1 MSDTCSRQIT
11 LKDVNQV
18 EEVKSIGKSGQ
29 KNRKKLGNFSKNEL
43 KQMGIGFITVFK
55 AAIGT
60 GILFSPRGVVNT
72 GYILSALIMFY
83 YWVLNV
89 LSTLLLMQCADR
101 VDGNYSSI
109 AMHAMGKFGKF
120 LLEFSLIST
129 AISFGSIYVTFITNN
144 IQDII
149 AGIHNC
155 SQEYL
160 NYGSALI
167 TFLQLIIY
175 IPLVSARKIQSL
187 APIILISNFALMSAI
202 TLVLIQSF
210 RILIKNHSDSSFY
223 SIPSISDTS
232 NIPGFIGTAAYLWVC
247 TPVTLSYY
255 SSINNQRE
263 RRFFTWIYL
272 LAIFVVFTF
281 ALTFTYL
288 CAFAYGENTLS
299 AITLNLPFT
308 PVAMGG
314 RILYSL
320 SVLLSL
326 PLMIYPMKEIFT
338 KYSFGLSQKIFSKSE
353 IEMVEINRTKQEF
366 LNNNNSTISIEKSSI
381 NEHFVL
387 SYEEPVTN
395 SSIEIPSLS
404 SDINSPNN
412 SDLKEINHIK
422 QKTFKTN
429 LFEVQ
434 KENILPS
441 FWMMISCIIIT
452 FLGYILHDS
461 LSNLINLIGGL
472 FCVPLNILLPALFH
486 FIIFKKEI
494 GIKFIIIDFLLIIS
508 GIFTSILVIWYS
520 ILNWSNKNPTICTM
534 RDSEGFN

>member
-11 LKDVNQV
+11 VKDENQV
-18 EEVKSIGKSGQ
+18 EEISKDKNKQ
-29 KNRKKLGNFSKNEL
+29 KIEKKLGKFSKSEL
-43 KQMGIGFITVFK
+43 THMGIGFITVFK

-60 GILFSPRGVVNT
+60 GILFSPKGVVNT

-89 LSTLLLMQCADR
+89 LSTLLLMQSADR
-101 VDGNYSSI
+101 VNGNYSSI

-149 AGIHNC
+149 AGVHNC
-155 SQEYL
+155 SPEYL

-167 TFLQLIIY
+167 TFLQLIVY

-187 APIILISNFALMSAI
+187 APVILISNFALISAI
-202 TLVLIQSF
+202 ALVLVQSF
-210 RILIKNHSDSSFY
+210 RTLIRSHIKSSFY
-223 SIPSISDTS
+223 NIPAISDTS
-232 NIPGFIGTAAYLWVC
+232 NIPGFVGTAAYLWVC
-247 TPVTLSYY
+247 APVTLSYY

-263 RRFFTWIYL
+263 KRFFTWIYL
-272 LAIFVVFTF
+272 LAIFVVFVF
-281 ALTFTYL
+281 ALTFTFL
-288 CAFAYGENTLS
+288 CAFAYGESTLS

-308 PVAMGG
+308 PLAMGG
-314 RILYSL
+314 KILYSV

-326 PLMIYPMKEIFT
+326 PLMVYPMKEIFS
-338 KYSFGLSQKIFSKSE
+338 KYSSGLSQRIFPKSE
-353 IEMVEINRTKQEF
+353 IEITEGNPNKHF
-366 LNNNNSTISIEKSSI
+366 LIKSNSTISMEGISL
-381 NEHFVL
+381 NEQVIV
-387 SYEEPVTN
+387 SCEEPVTDYSVKDHSFSPDLN
-395 SSIEIPSLS
+395 YTHNFNFKETKHFKHKKLKT
-404 SDINSPNN
+404 DI
-412 SDLKEINHIK
+412 
-422 QKTFKTN
+422 
-429 LFEVQ
+429 FEVQ
-434 KENILPS
+434 NENVLPS
-441 FWMMISCIIIT
+441 FWMMISCIFIT

-486 FIIFKKEI
+486 FIIFRKEI

-520 ILNWSNKNPTICTM
+520 ILNWSNENPTICTM
-534 RDSEGFN
+534 KDSEGFK

>member
-18 EEVKSIGKSGQ
+18 KEVKSIGKSKQ
-29 KNRKKLGNFSKNEL
+29 KNKGNVVNFSKNEL
-43 KQMGIGFITVFK
+43 VQMGIGFITVFK

-89 LSTLLLMQCADR
+89 LSMLLLMQCADR

-109 AMHAMGKFGKF
+109 AMYAMGKFGKF

-187 APIILISNFALMSAI
+187 APIILISNFALISAI

-210 RILIKNHSDSSFY
+210 RTLIRNHSNGFFY

-247 TPVTLSYY
+247 APVTLSYY

-263 RRFFTWIYL
+263 RRFFTWVYL
-272 LAIFVVFTF
+272 FAIFVVFAF

-288 CAFAYGENTLS
+288 CAFAYGESTLS

-308 PVAMGG
+308 PIAMGG
-314 RILYSL
+314 KILYSL

-326 PLMIYPMKEIFT
+326 PLMIYPMKEIFA
-338 KYSFGLSQKIFSKSE
+338 KYSFGLSQKIVSRSE
-353 IEMVEINRTKQEF
+353 IEMIEINQNKQEF
-366 LNNNNSTISIEKSSI
+366 LNNSNSTISIEKSNMS
-381 NEHFVL
+381 EHLIL
-387 SYEEPVTN
+387 SCEEPATD
-395 SSIEIPSLS
+395 SSVEVRSFS
-404 SDINSPNN
+404 SDIDYPNN
-412 SDLKEINHIK
+412 SNLKEIHHFN
-422 QKTFKTN
+422 QKALKTN
-429 LFEVQ
+429 FFEVQ

-441 FWMMISCIIIT
+441 FWMMISCIFIT

-486 FIIFKKEI
+486 FIIFRKEI
-494 GIKFIIIDFLLIIS
+494 GIQFIIIDFMLIIS

-520 ILNWSNKNPTICTM
+520 ILNWSNENPTICTM
-534 RDSEGFN
+534 KDSEGFN

>member
-1 MSDTCSRQIT
+1 MSDTSSKQVT
-11 LKDVNQV
+11 LNDINQV
-18 EEVKSIGKSGQ
+18 VEISIGKNKQ
-29 KNRKKLGNFSKNEL
+29 KNEKILGRFSKNEL
-43 KQMGIGFITVFK
+43 THMGIGFITVFK

-60 GILFSPRGVVNT
+60 GILFSPKGVVNT

-89 LSTLLLMQCADR
+89 LSTFLLMQCADR
-101 VDGNYSSI
+101 VNGNYSSI

-155 SQEYL
+155 SPEYL

-187 APIILISNFALMSAI
+187 APVILFSNLALITAI
-202 TLVLIQSF
+202 TLVLVQSF
-210 RILIKNHSDSSFY
+210 HTLIRSHSKSSFY
-223 SIPSISDTS
+223 NIPAISDVS
-232 NIPGFIGTAAYLWVC
+232 NIPGFVGTAAYLWVC
-247 TPVTLSYY
+247 APVTLSYY

-263 RRFFTWIYL
+263 KRFFTWIYL
-272 LAIFVVFTF
+272 LAIFVVFIF

-288 CAFAYGENTLS
+288 SAFAYGESTLS

-314 RILYSL
+314 KILYSV

-326 PLMIYPMKEIFT
+326 PLMVYPMKEIFS
-338 KYSFGLSQKIFSKSE
+338 KYSSALSQKILPKSE
-353 IEMVEINRTKQEF
+353 IELKEENPTKRES
-366 LNNNNSTISIEKSSI
+366 LNKSNSTISMENASV
-381 NEHFVL
+381 NEHVIVSCEKPEADFL
-387 SYEEPVTN
+387 EEDRPFPPNFDCTN
-395 SSIEIPSLS
+395 
-404 SDINSPNN
+404 NCN
-412 SDLKEINHIK
+412 LKEIKHIK
-422 QKTFKTN
+422 QKK
-429 LFEVQ
+429 LKAEIFEVQ

-441 FWMMISCIIIT
+441 FWMMISCIFIT

-486 FIIFKKEI
+486 FIIFRKEI
-494 GIKFIIIDFLLIIS
+494 GIKLIIIDFLLIIS

-520 ILNWSNKNPTICTM
+520 ILNWSNENPTICTM
-534 RDSEGFN
+534 KNSEGFK